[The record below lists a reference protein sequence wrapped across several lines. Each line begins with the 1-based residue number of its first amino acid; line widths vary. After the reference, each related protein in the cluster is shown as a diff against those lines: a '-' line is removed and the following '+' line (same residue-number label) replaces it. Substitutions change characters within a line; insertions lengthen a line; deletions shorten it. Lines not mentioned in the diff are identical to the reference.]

1 MALRVLLVDDD
12 HDFSR
17 RFEALATG
25 TFDLQVAHTYQDGM
39 TRVRRGAIDAV
50 LLDIDL
56 QEERTG
62 IDLLREIR
70 QCDPDVPIIM
80 LSGDDRPD
88 TIDRAIRA
96 GAEGF
101 ARKHGNLG
109 ILRTQIEH
117 NLENVM
123 WRQHARALED
133 GTCELIGNCPAI
145 EALRREIQEV
155 AGTSMRVL
163 VRGESGSGKEVVA
176 HAIHAAGQRRHGRFV
191 TVNGASGTD
200 DLFDDLMFGHETGS
214 FTGAHRQR
222 VGKLEVARN
231 GTLFIDEVGKMGLGR
246 QAKLLRVMEE
256 GSFERVGGSDAIASD
271 TRYICASNEDLE
283 KAVAEERFYRD
294 FYYRIREYEIVVP
307 PLRERFGDLP
317 AIMGFLADRFCD
329 REVRARVR
337 IADDAVAACRGYDWP
352 GNVREL
358 DSVLKRAIVSAA
370 GDVDRHAVQH
380 AIDRLRPDASE
391 AGGTLRQWEEARVA
405 WERAFISRGLARHG
419 GSVER
424 AAQEM
429 DISRS
434 TLYAK
439 VQAYGLGNRRE
450 ASGEGQAAE

>member
-39 TRVRRGAIDAV
+39 ARVRRGAIDAV

-62 IDLLREIR
+62 IDLLRDIR
-70 QCDPDVPIIM
+70 QCDPDVPVIM
-80 LSGDDRPD
+80 LSGDDRTD

-109 ILRTQIEH
+109 VLRTQIEH

-123 WRQHARALED
+123 WRQHARALENSPSD
-133 GTCELIGNCPAI
+133 LIGNCPGI
-145 EALRREIQEV
+145 EALRREIHEV

-176 HAIHAAGQRRHGRFV
+176 YAIHAASQRHHGRFV

-200 DLFDDLMFGHETGS
+200 DLFDDLMFGHESGS

-246 QAKLLRVMEE
+246 QAKMLRVMEE
-256 GSFERVGGSDAIASD
+256 GAFERVGGSDAIISD
-271 TRYICASNEDLE
+271 TRYLCASNEDLE
-283 KAVAEERFYRD
+283 TAVADGRFYRD

-307 PLRERFGDLP
+307 PLRDRFDDLP

-329 REVRARVR
+329 REARARVV
-337 IADDAVAACRGYDWP
+337 IADDAVAACRTYDWP

-370 GDVDRHAVQH
+370 RDVGRSAIQQ
-380 AIDRLRPDASE
+380 AIDRVRPDGCD
-391 AGGTLRQWEEARVA
+391 AGGNVHLWEEARVA
-405 WERAFISRGLARHG
+405 WERTFIGRALVRHG

-429 DISRS
+429 EVSRS

-450 ASGEGQAAE
+450 GGEGG